1 MDRGM
6 GRNEK
11 KLHDEGEGRTDIPG
25 GSKERND
32 QMKLKKEETCEW
44 LERQH
49 GRNETRCG
57 LSFVEAKQRRI
68 WAEWQNQSI
77 SSMGKLC

>member
-44 LERQH
+44 LKRQH
-49 GRNETRCG
+49 R
-57 LSFVEAKQRRI
+57 
-68 WAEWQNQSI
+68 
-77 SSMGKLC
+77 